1 MINGSE
7 LVMENIYL
15 CPVMPK
21 SFYVKRLLSLNIW
34 ISNLKKSSLFSEA
47 LKKCS
52 ITCNNAKG
60 LYIPVSCNFK
70 KSVCVNPEA
79 NIHPVEDARVYR
91 TEEQKCFQ

>member
-1 MINGSE
+1 MDF
-7 LVMENIYL
+7 
-15 CPVMPK
+15 K
-21 SFYVKRLLSLNIW
+21 
-34 ISNLKKSSLFSEA
+34 LKKKMFVILWSI
-47 LKKCS
+47 KKCS

-70 KSVCVNPEA
+70 KSVCVTPEA